1 MIINKKTKQVV
12 EMDSKPNE
20 NWTGDNENY
29 YLVDS
34 NSEFANKIRENAPF
48 IDFVTDEAGNLIDV
62 TPTER
67 PPEPEPEPTTEEIW
81 LEMDYRL
88 TCVELGL

>member
-1 MIINKKTKQVV
+1 MLIDKKSKRVI
-12 EMDSKPNE
+12 EMDGKPAE
-20 NWTGDNENY
+20 NWIGDTY

-34 NSEFANKIRENAPF
+34 RSELAAKIRDNMPYF
-48 IDFVTDEAGNLIDV
+48 DVVLNEAGELIDI
-62 TPTER
+62 TPTEK
-67 PPEPEPEPTTEEIW
+67 PVEEYEPTIEEQL

>member
-1 MIINKKTKQVV
+1 MLINKETKAVV
-12 EMDSKPNE
+12 DNFDMPNE
-20 NWTGDNENY
+20 NWIGDTH

-34 NSEFANKIRENAPF
+34 NSKLAKKIWDNVPYF
-48 IDFVTDEAGNLIDV
+48 DFVTDEAGNLIDV
-62 TPTER
+62 TPTEK
-67 PPEPEPEPTTEEIW
+67 PAVEYEPTTEDML

>member
-20 NWTGDNENY
+20 NWTGDNERY
-29 YLVDS
+29 YVVDS
-34 NSEFANKIRENAPF
+34 NSEFAKKIRENAPF

-62 TPTER
+62 TLTEK
-67 PPEPEPEPTTEEIW
+67 PVVEYEPTTEDML

>member
-1 MIINKKTKQVV
+1 MIINKETKAVI
-12 EMDSKPNE
+12 ERFDKPND
-20 NWTGDNENY
+20 NWAGSEY

-34 NSEFANKIRENAPF
+34 NSELAKKIRENAPF
-48 IDFVTDEAGNLIDV
+48 MNFVVNDDKLIDI

-67 PPEPEPEPTTEEIW
+67 PPEPEPEPTIEEML

>member
-1 MIINKKTKQVV
+1 MIINIHSKMIV
-12 EMDSKPNE
+12 ERLDKPNE

-29 YLVDS
+29 FLVDS
-34 NSEFANKIRENAPF
+34 NSELANKIRENAPF
-48 IDFVTDEAGNLIDV
+48 MNFVVNDDKLIDII
-62 TPTER
+62 PTER
-67 PPEPEPEPTTEEIW
+67 PPEPEPEPTIEEML